1 MKLIFGLG
9 NPGKK
14 YQGTRHNIGAKA
26 IERLATLD
34 LDQIILASPTT
45 FMNESGL
52 NAKSLIKR
60 HYLKTNDLIVIHD
73 DLDLP
78 LGQIKIVK
86 ARGSAGHK
94 GIDSIIKELGS
105 KNFIRFRVGICPKNG
120 KPNQVEKFV
129 LQKFN
134 PEEKKMIEQSLNKTI
149 EAIEFLLKNNLEKT
163 MAKYNV

>member
-14 YQGTRHNIGAKA
+14 YQDTRHNIGAKA
-26 IERLATLD
+26 IERLVALN
-34 LDQIILASPTT
+34 LNQVVLAGPTT

-60 HYLKTNDLIVIHD
+60 HYLKTSDLIVIHD

-86 ARGSAGHK
+86 DRGSAGHK
-94 GIDSIIKELGS
+94 GVSSIIKELGS
-105 KNFIRFRVGICPKNG
+105 KNFVRFRVGICPKTG

-134 PEEKKMIEQSLNKTI
+134 PEEKKIIEQSLDKTI
-149 EAIEFLLKNNLEKT
+149 KAIEFLLENNLEKT
-163 MAKYNV
+163 MAKHNA